1 VVAQEAGIQPGIEV
15 IGVSELW
22 HVLRQARHR
31 RQEALLRRGE
41 RCGGILAQG
50 VRMAV
55 GSEPQPDLMKGDALD
70 VRAELTELM
79 EVAMAAAS
87 PIVKLDAELEA
98 RLRGAN
104 EVTLVDTEDF
114 VVELQGR
121 NGRLP
126 HTDRPDLIGL
136 DQGHAVR

>member
-1 VVAQEAGIQPGIEV
+1 
-15 IGVSELW
+15 
-22 HVLRQARHR
+22 
-31 RQEALLRRGE
+31 
-41 RCGGILAQG
+41 
-50 VRMAV
+50 M
-55 GSEPQPDLMKGDALD
+55 
-70 VRAELTELM
+70 
-79 EVAMAAAS
+79 
-87 PIVKLDAELEA
+87 KLDAELEA

-136 DQGHAVR
+136 DQGHAVRALERLGHCRGGHPTGGTATDNHVVH